1 MAKENRPPY
10 GLIAIA
16 VIVVLLLIG
25 ILPPGIS
32 ILTSVPAGHTGI
44 LTTYGK
50 VEATH
55 LDSGL
60 HFKKPWQKIIC
71 MDNRIQT
78 MTLSAGTKNSTTDD
92 AIETKDRQLIP
103 TYEFEIQYQLNPE
116 VSYKVYANYGSN
128 YETTLI
134 ASNALQFVKE
144 VISQYSADDIVTAKE
159 KIPVQIKDRLAE
171 ATNPLGVNIVRVNMV
186 SYDFSAE
193 YTQILEQRALLNAQL
208 ENNKLQQQNE
218 TIAAQTQYDVA
229 VKQAE
234 KEAEV
239 QRIATEN
246 ANQIAIANANAKAE
260 TDKINAENEA
270 YVTRTKAEAQK
281 DARLAA
287 AEAEKAELEAK
298 SAGLNDYIIQQE
310 WIQKWNGELVP
321 SIGGNTGIG
330 FTDYTNIVEDLFN
343 GNDQFEISDEL
354 KE

>member
-1 MAKENRPPY
+1 MKNFKLVTICA
-10 GLIAIA
+10 A
-16 VIVVLLLIG
+16 VLALLLILG

-32 ILTSVPAGHTGI
+32 VLTSVPAGHTGI

-55 LDSGL
+55 IDSGL
-60 HFKKPWQKIIC
+60 HFKKPWQKIVC
-71 MDNRIQT
+71 MDNRIRT
-78 MTLSAGTKNSTTDD
+78 MTLSAGTKDSTTDD

-103 TYEFEIQYQLNPE
+103 SYEFEIQYQLNPE
-116 VSYKVYANYGSN
+116 VSYKVYANYGSK

-159 KIPVQIKDRLAE
+159 EIPTQIKERLAA

-193 YTQILEQRALLNAQL
+193 YTEILEQRALLNAQL

-218 TIAAQTQYDVA
+218 TITAQTQYDVA
-229 VKQAE
+229 IKQAE
-234 KEAEV
+234 KEAET
-239 QRIATEN
+239 QRIAAEN
-246 ANQIAIANANAKAE
+246 ANAIAVANAQAQAE
-260 TDKINAENEA
+260 TDRINADNEA
-270 YVTRTKAEAQK
+270 YVIRTQAEAQK

-298 SAGLNDYIIQQE
+298 SSGLNEYVIQQE
-310 WIQKWNGELVP
+310 FIKKWNGELIP
-321 SIGGNTGIG
+321 SFGDTGLG
-330 FTDYTNIVEDLFN
+330 FTDYTNIIEAYMMPDN
-343 GNDQFEISDEL
+343 SDATTE
-354 KE
+354 